1 MFDFKLGYVASN
13 MFEDTNAPVLLE
25 VVNANWKV
33 AINMYKQLLKRDTR
47 EDLFF
52 SPYSMTLNLL
62 GLHMGANGGTANA
75 IRSTL
80 GLAAVT
86 KDHINS
92 QSLIYVDVVFQKN
105 YELLSSKFFYFD
117 DSINLL
123 KSYTDGVRAF
133 FLQAVNIEFLDP
145 VVAAAKINQNV
156 SKDTNGKM
164 SHHVLKEW
172 LTSDTKFLI
181 ISALDFKGKWEV
193 QFDSVTQGQFKTVD
207 GAFKPQTYMEKT
219 GVFKIGSIP
228 NLSLRILEV
237 PYFNN
242 TLAKYI
248 FLPNDH
254 IGLTAF
260 ETSRLDTKTLKD
272 LIAALKPM
280 NAKISIPKFKAL
292 SHQEL
297 NSEFEAIGLGNLFTP
312 GEADFSGMDSNAVA
326 GKLALNQYVH
336 QAGVS
341 FDVDGANS
349 PSKETPINPGTTE
362 EFKADHSF
370 LYVIIGKKKNVPFFI
385 GRYNGK

>member
-1 MFDFKLGYVASN
+1 

-33 AINMYKQLLKRDTR
+33 AIDMYKQLLKSDPR
-47 EDLFF
+47 EGLFF
-52 SPYSMTLNLL
+52 SPYSITLNLL

-92 QSLIYVDVVFQKN
+92 QSLIYIDVVFQKN

-117 DSINLL
+117 DSIKLL
-123 KSYTDGVRAF
+123 KPYTDGVRVF
-133 FLQAVNIEFLDP
+133 FLQAVNIEFSDT
-145 VVAAAKINQNV
+145 VAAAAKINQNV

-164 SHHVLKEW
+164 SHHIPDGL

-181 ISALDFKGKWEV
+181 SSALDFKGKWEV

-207 GAFKPQTYMEKT
+207 GEFKPQTYMEKT

-248 FLPNDH
+248 FLPNCRV
-254 IGLTAF
+254 GLTAF
-260 ETSRLDTKTLKD
+260 ETSRLDTTTLKD

-280 NAKISIPKFKAL
+280 NARISIPRFDAS
-292 SHQEL
+292 SHDQL
-297 NSEFEAIGLGNLFTP
+297 RSDFEDIGLANLFTP
-312 GEADFSGMDSNAVA
+312 GEADFSGIDSNAIA
-326 GKLALNQYVH
+326 GKLALNYYVQ
-336 QAGVS
+336 QASVS
-341 FDVDGANS
+341 FGVEGANS
-349 PSKETPINPGTTE
+349 PSKETPVNPGTTE

-385 GRYNGK
+385 GRYNG